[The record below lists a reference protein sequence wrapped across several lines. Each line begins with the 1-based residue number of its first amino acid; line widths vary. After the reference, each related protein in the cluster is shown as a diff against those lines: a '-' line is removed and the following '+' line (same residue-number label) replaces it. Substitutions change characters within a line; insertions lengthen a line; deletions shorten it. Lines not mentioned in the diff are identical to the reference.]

1 MRICRS
7 RMNERGYEHADRFH
21 CKCYTP
27 EIHQIG
33 QLKLVSTNSKN
44 QNLDLNLYREIPRNL
59 TSSFWWTLGMFNVA
73 FLVQPVTGDC
83 SNVSGHAYERVL
95 HSIAVCCSVLQ
106 CEAVYC
112 SVLHC
117 VAVGCIVLQCV
128 AVRCSVLVMH
138 MNESYKCAYAHI
150 WVKCVGHAYERII

>member
-1 MRICRS
+1 
-7 RMNERGYEHADRFH
+7 
-21 CKCYTP
+21 
-27 EIHQIG
+27 
-33 QLKLVSTNSKN
+33 
-44 QNLDLNLYREIPRNL
+44 
-59 TSSFWWTLGMFNVA
+59 MFNVA

-95 HSIAVCCSVLQ
+95 HSIALCCSVLQ

-150 WVKCVGHAYERII
+150 